1 MSGRD
6 IYFLAYIRHGFDFTG
21 LERVDMP
28 PNAGGFCY
36 TEFRRPDGTVRA
48 VVSTDLLVSMPT
60 KGVVL

>member
-6 IYFLAYIRHGFDFTG
+6 RYVLAGNRPGFDFTG

-48 VVSTDLLVSMPT
+48 VVRTDLLVSMPT
-60 KGVVL
+60 KGVAL